1 MRKKLITGILVTF
14 LIQQFIAGQSET
26 YSVSKAPFSSKK
38 SDEFSPVFYKN
49 GIIFCTN
56 RSPSLLM
63 NFSGSQNTRQFNMYW
78 TNTSSKSNSGNSKI
92 FSRKLKSNVNDG
104 PATFNSS
111 GDTIY
116 YSRNLGLTN
125 KKGNN
130 SGTGNKLGIFT
141 AVLVDGQWT
150 KIREFRYNNEK
161 YNVTA
166 PCLSRNGQ
174 NLFFASDK
182 PGGSGG
188 YDLYCCSWK
197 NNYWNQPVNLGPVIN
212 TAGNESYPFIDPSGN
227 LLFSS
232 DGLPGLGGLDIFYS
246 QHTDNGWLAPV
257 RLDPPINSK
266 YNDFGIITDSVMNE
280 GYFSS
285 DRNKSTGIFHFKTE
299 LPQVFYSTIQKD
311 NCYSFVFRDTGSIVA
326 DTLRLKYKW
335 NFGDGSFSDRFVTYH
350 HFEGPGE
357 YKVKLDLIDRS
368 SGRIFFS
375 KLSYNLKISDFEQA
389 YINSATAAT
398 KGEVIDFDGLES
410 NLPGSKILTYSWDFG
425 DGSRS
430 AGEKV
435 THAYQKNGEYLVN
448 LGVTLK
454 SRSTG
459 NVSKTGISK
468 KITVLND
475 DGEKALYFASE
486 ASGKPKFIAIRE
498 AENVKITFPYSAEN
512 EFKQDAVFVVE
523 LVRSKK
529 QIDLNGMIFKNVPKK
544 FSITEKVNSDSVIY
558 SYTLDQQMSL
568 MATYPAYHEMIALGF
583 KDARIKLFLL
593 KDQSEKE
600 LHNLI
605 KINGAFADSYFD
617 SSEKLTSN
625 AYIMLDQ
632 LFKLMKKYPPL
643 KLELAV
649 HTDNTGQ
656 PENNI
661 ELSQRH
667 SQYLVNYLVKRG
679 ISTNRMVAM
688 GFGGSKPIAPNF
700 LEKDRKLNRRIDFVI
715 LN

>member
-1 MRKKLITGILVTF
+1 MVT
-14 LIQQFIAGQSET
+14 
-26 YSVSKAPFSSKK
+26 
-38 SDEFSPVFYKN
+38 N
-49 GIIFCTN
+49 H
-56 RSPSLLM
+56 R
-63 NFSGSQNTRQFNMYW
+63 
-78 TNTSSKSNSGNSKI
+78 
-92 FSRKLKSNVNDG
+92 
-104 PATFNSS
+104 
-111 GDTIY
+111 
-116 YSRNLGLTN
+116 
-125 KKGNN
+125 
-130 SGTGNKLGIFT
+130 
-141 AVLVDGQWT
+141 
-150 KIREFRYNNEK
+150 
-161 YNVTA
+161 
-166 PCLSRNGQ
+166 
-174 NLFFASDK
+174 
-182 PGGSGG
+182 
-188 YDLYCCSWK
+188 
-197 NNYWNQPVNLGPVIN
+197 
-212 TAGNESYPFIDPSGN
+212 
-227 LLFSS
+227 
-232 DGLPGLGGLDIFYS
+232 
-246 QHTDNGWLAPV
+246 
-257 RLDPPINSK
+257 
-266 YNDFGIITDSVMNE
+266 
-280 GYFSS
+280 
-285 DRNKSTGIFHFKTE
+285 
-299 LPQVFYSTIQKD
+299 
-311 NCYSFVFRDTGSIVA
+311 
-326 DTLRLKYKW
+326 
-335 NFGDGSFSDRFVTYH
+335 
-350 HFEGPGE
+350 FEGPGD

-368 SGRIFFS
+368 SGKIFFS
-375 KLSYNLKISDFEQA
+375 KLSYNLKISNFEQP
-389 YINSATAAT
+389 YINSVTAAI
-398 KGEVIDFDGLES
+398 KGEVIDFDGLKS

-430 AGEKV
+430 SGEKV

-454 SRSTG
+454 SGSTG

-475 DGEKALYFASE
+475 DKGES
-486 ASGKPKFIAIRE
+486 FIFLQLKVQVKQNSMPLEE

-523 LVRSKK
+523 LIRSKQ
-529 QIDLNGMIFKNVPKK
+529 QIALNGMLFKNVPKK
-544 FSITEKVNSDSVIY
+544 FSITEKVNSDSVVY

-568 MATYPAYHEMIALGF
+568 MATYPAYHEMMALGF
-583 KDARIKLFLL
+583 KNARIKLYLL
-593 KDQSEKE
+593 KGQSEKE

-649 HTDNTGQ
+649 HTDNTGP